1 MIPISLNTKGAGS
14 LWIKHLY
21 REWIGRF
28 IFRKLNIGIGAA
40 LLLIFLLLGL
50 VVYNNFYSI
59 LEKKEH
65 ELLAFRTEKLRM
77 QFLDIME
84 RFKYDSMSLYQ
95 NSNMQSSVYEMFLPE
110 NIPEDLDDRK
120 AITER
125 NYIKNVMTHMLSR
138 NPYTSSVIMYRLQ
151 DERLFVESQQQRYG
165 VNSAFPYKA
174 FFESF
179 PKTYQHPYFGSS
191 EQLLA
196 PSDQMLYIVNPIY
209 SPTSIRPDQV
219 YGYHLITLNTQTI
232 TNEFDSESSDYRL
245 IIKQNGAVLL
255 DSRPDEQSDWSE
267 SQDLISQVAIDPYEI
282 EMIGISYKSNLQS
295 KLADIAVRILI
306 ILGLS
311 WFVCIIIIHLIQR
324 FIVGRFNQMSK
335 HFKKVQRN
343 PFTPLMP
350 VSGEDEISDLMLRF
364 NRMAQELQNHISQ
377 VYIAEIRKRNAEFI
391 ALKTQIHPHFLYNTL
406 ESLRMQA
413 VISEQPFLA
422 EKLYHL
428 GRLYRWMLQPTD
440 DLISVQEEL
449 AHTTYYLELLM
460 LGKSNRIEIRVVS
473 EINLENCFMLKFTL
487 QPVIENAIQHGQL
500 EQYDDPVITIAIKR
514 EGELLFIDIYNN
526 GKDITAEEH
535 NRLQLLLQTENTFP
549 EQHLGLKNIHERI
562 KHYYGNEYG
571 LSLPERLSET
581 RSFQL
586 TMIFP
591 YKR

>member
-1 MIPISLNTKGAGS
+1 MWMKA
-14 LWIKHLY
+14 LY

-28 IFRKLNIGIGAA
+28 IFRKLNMGIGAA

-65 ELLAFRTEKLRM
+65 ELLSFRTEKLKM
-77 QFLDIME
+77 QMLDIME

-95 NSNMQSSVYEMFLPE
+95 NSNMQSSVYEMFLPD
-110 NIPEDLDDRK
+110 NIPSDKEDRK
-120 AITER
+120 AIIEQ
-125 NYIKNVMTHMLSR
+125 NFIKNVMTHMLSR
-138 NPYTSSVIMYRLQ
+138 NPYTSAVIMYRLQ
-151 DERLFVESQQQRYG
+151 DKRLFVESQQQKYG
-165 VNSAFPYKA
+165 ANPSFSYKS

-179 PKTYQHPYFGSS
+179 PKAYQHPYFGSS

-196 PSDQMLYIVNPIY
+196 PADRMLYIVNPIY
-209 SPTSIRPDQV
+209 NPTSIHPDQV
-219 YGYHLITLNTQTI
+219 YGYHLITLNTRMI
-232 TNEFDSESSDYRL
+232 TNEFDNQSADYRL

-255 DSRPDEQSDWSE
+255 DSRPNGQSDWAASD
-267 SQDLISQVAIDPYEI
+267 DLLSRVTIDPYEI

-295 KLADIAVRILI
+295 KLSDIAVRILS

-311 WFVCIIIIHLIQR
+311 WLVCIIIIHLIQR

-350 VSGEDEISDLMLRF
+350 ISGEDEISDLMLRF

-377 VYIAEIRKRNAEFI
+377 VYIAEIRKQNAEFI

-460 LGKSNRIEIRVVS
+460 LGKSNRIAIRVIS

-500 EQYDDPVITIAIKR
+500 EQYDDPIITVTVKR
-514 EGELLFIDIYNN
+514 EDHLLFIEIYNN
-526 GKDITAEEH
+526 GKNITAEEH
-535 NRLQLLLQTENTFP
+535 LRLQQLLQTENTFP

-571 LSLPERLSET
+571 LSLPEHPSET
-581 RSFQL
+581 KSFQL

>member
-1 MIPISLNTKGAGS
+1 M
-14 LWIKHLY
+14 WIKTLY

-40 LLLIFLLLGL
+40 LLIVFLLLGL

-59 LEKKEH
+59 LEKKEL
-65 ELLAFRTEKLRM
+65 ELLTFRTEKLKI
-77 QFLDIME
+77 QLLDIME

-95 NSNMQSSVYEMFLPE
+95 NSNMQTSVYELFLPE
-110 NIPEDLDDRK
+110 NIPANREDRK
-120 AITER
+120 AITEL

-138 NPYTSSVIMYRLQ
+138 NPYTSAVMMYRLQ
-151 DERLFVESQQQRYG
+151 DERLFVESQQQKYR
-165 VNSAFPYKA
+165 VNPSYPYKQ

-196 PSDQMLYIVNPIY
+196 PADRMLYIVNPIY
-209 SPTSIRPDQV
+209 NPTSIHPEQV
-219 YGYHLITLNTQTI
+219 YGYHLVTLNTLTM
-232 TNEFDSESSDYRL
+232 TNEFDSQSSDYRL
-245 IIKQNGAVLL
+245 IIKQKDAMLL
-255 DSRPDEQSDWSE
+255 DSRPDGQSDWNVSD
-267 SQDLISQVAIDPYEI
+267 DLISRLTIDQYQIEI
-282 EMIGISYKSNLQS
+282 LGISYKSNLQS
-295 KLADIAVRILI
+295 KLSDIAVRILF

-311 WFVCIIIIHLIQR
+311 WLVCIIIIHLIQR

-343 PFTPLMP
+343 PFTQLMP
-350 VSGEDEISDLMLRF
+350 VNGEDEISDLMLRF
-364 NRMAQELQNHISQ
+364 NRMTQELQNHISQ
-377 VYIAEIRKRNAEFI
+377 VYIAEIRERNAEFI

-460 LGKSNRIEIRVVS
+460 LGKSNRIELRVIS
-473 EINLENCFMLKFTL
+473 ELNLENCFMLKFTL

-500 EQYDDPVITIAIKR
+500 EQYDNPVITVTIKR
-514 EGELLFIDIYNN
+514 ESHLLFIEIHNN
-526 GKDITAEEH
+526 GKNISAEEH
-535 NRLQLLLQTENTFP
+535 SRLQHLLQTANTFP

-571 LSLPERLSET
+571 LSLPENPSET
-581 RSFQL
+581 QPFQL